1 MNSHL
6 SRRRLVAESWFTL
19 SPEDQKEALAFAAAE
34 SGWPA
39 NLLEKDIWVVWA
51 LQTLGTEQ
59 QLLETLTFKGGTSL
73 SKAYGLID
81 RFSEDVDLTLN
92 IQHLWPEVDLAPAVN
107 PSQADKRRK
116 DADRKLKQWVRE
128 IPLQLLQAVAAA
140 TGVTLELVLE
150 QSEAGRRQQPTIV
163 IHYQPL
169 IPAPDHSS
177 GYVRPT
183 VRLEFSAHSTGEPHG
198 PMPISCEAAT
208 HLAMLDFPAA
218 RPLVMDARRTFLE
231 KAAAIHVACRKGR
244 WGSGDS
250 DRYSR
255 HWYDIDR
262 LARAGIA
269 EAAIRDRALA
279 VEVVQHKED
288 FWRAT
293 DADGQPIN
301 YGQVINGQ
309 LQLVPTA
316 AARQALESDYRAM
329 TDSGML
335 RGEIPSFPD
344 LMKRIA
350 LLEQQCNAIARSLW

>member
-1 MNSHL
+1 
-6 SRRRLVAESWFTL
+6 VAEPWFAL
-19 SPEDQKEALAFAAAE
+19 SPEDQTEALAVAAAE

-107 PSQADKRRK
+107 PSQADKRRRA
-116 DADRKLKQWVRE
+116 ADRKLKQWVRE
-128 IPLQLLQAVAAA
+128 IPLPLLQGAAA
-140 TGVTLELVLE
+140 AAGVTLELDLE
-150 QSEAGRRQQPTIV
+150 QPEAGRRQPPTIFV
-163 IHYQPL
+163 HYQPL
-169 IPAPDHSS
+169 IPAPDNSF

-183 VRLEFSAHSTGEPHG
+183 VRLEFGAHSTGEPHG
-198 PMPISCEAAT
+198 PMPISCEAAA

-218 RPLVMDARRTFLE
+218 TPLVMDARRTFLE

-244 WGSGDS
+244 WGSGEG

-255 HWYDIDR
+255 HWYDLDR

-269 EAAIRDRALA
+269 EAAIRDRTLA
-279 VEVVQHKED
+279 VEVAQHKED
-288 FWRAT
+288 FWRAM
-293 DADGQPIN
+293 DVDEQPID
-301 YGQVINGQ
+301 YFQVINGQ

-316 AARQALESDYRAM
+316 AAREALEADYKAM

-335 RGEIPSFPD
+335 RGENPSFPE
-344 LMKRIA
+344 LLERIA
-350 LLEQQCNAIARSLW
+350 LLEQQCNAIGLTFS

>member
-1 MNSHL
+1 MNSRS
-6 SRRRLVAESWFTL
+6 SRRRLVAESWFAL
-19 SPEDQKEALAFAAAE
+19 SPEDQKEALAVAAAE

-92 IQHLWPEVDLAPAVN
+92 IQHLCPEVDLAPAVN
-107 PSQADKRRK
+107 PSQAEKRRK
-116 DADRKLKQWVRE
+116 AADRKLKQWVRE
-128 IPLQLLQAVAAA
+128 IPLPLLQGAAA
-140 TGVTLELVLE
+140 ASGVTLELVLE
-150 QSEAGRRQQPTIV
+150 QSEAGRRQPPTIV

-183 VRLEFSAHSTGEPHG
+183 VRLEFGAHSTGEPHG

-208 HLAMLDFPAA
+208 HLAMIDFPAA

-244 WGSGDS
+244 WGSGDG

-255 HWYDIDR
+255 HWYDLDR

-269 EAAIRDRALA
+269 EAAIRDRPLA
-279 VEVVQHKED
+279 VEVAQHKED

-316 AARQALESDYRAM
+316 AAREALEADYRAM

-335 RGEIPSFPD
+335 RGEIPSFPE
-344 LMKRIA
+344 LLERIA
-350 LLEQQCNAIARSLW
+350 LLEQQCNAIARSVS

>member
-1 MNSHL
+1 M
-6 SRRRLVAESWFTL
+6 AESWFAL
-19 SPEDQKEALAFAAAE
+19 SAEDQKEALGVAAAE

-51 LQTLGTEQ
+51 LQTLGAEQ
-59 QLLETLTFKGGTSL
+59 ELLESLTFKGGTSL

-92 IQHLWPEVDLAPAVN
+92 IQHLWPEVDLSAAVN
-107 PSQADKRRK
+107 TSQADKRRK
-116 DADRKLKQWVRE
+116 AADRKLKNWVRE
-128 IPLQLLQAVAAA
+128 IPMPLLQAAAA
-140 TGVTLELVLE
+140 SAGVTIELVLE
-150 QSEAGRRQQPTIV
+150 QSNAGRQPPTIV
-163 IHYQPL
+163 IHYKPL
-169 IPAPDHSS
+169 IPAADNSF

-183 VRLEFSAHSTGEPHG
+183 VRLEFGAHSTGEPHG

-208 HLAMLDFPAA
+208 HLAMLEFPAA

-244 WGSGDS
+244 WGSGDGN
-250 DRYSR
+250 RYSR
-255 HWYDIDR
+255 HWYDLDR

-269 EAAIRDRALA
+269 EAAISDRTLS
-279 VEVVQHKED
+279 VEVAQHKED

-293 DADGQPIN
+293 DADAQPIN
-301 YGQVINGQ
+301 YDQVINGQ

-316 AARQALESDYRAM
+316 AAREALEADYRAM

-335 RGEIPSFPD
+335 RGEIPSFAE
-344 LMKRIA
+344 LLARISQ
-350 LLEQQCNAIARSLW
+350 LEERCNSIARSFA